1 MKALAL
7 DLWHDLREKRLW
19 PVALVLLA
27 GLVAVPVLLAKP
39 VEDPGPPPAV
49 SSAAS
54 VHEKEKGGQLA
65 RVTLEDGEA
74 AGSGSTLGVFD
85 PSDPFKPPK
94 KVREAAREDPGSGS
108 QAGPGDQATDDGGS
122 GSGSSPSGGGT
133 SDNGF
138 AIIVPPTGG
147 DPTPPSGSGEPVPVA
162 YKYVVDVTFTANGR
176 ARRIK
181 GMEKHDMLPGQA
193 SPLLISM
200 GVTDDGGNAV
210 FLVDATLEGA
220 GEGRCK
226 PSGRECE
233 LAYIG
238 PGSEHVFTQDDGDTY
253 TVRVDEIRKVEAKP
267 GAKGAKASRAE
278 VARVVAGDK
287 LEDSRE

>member
-39 VEDPGPPPAV
+39 VEDPGQPPALN
-49 SSAAS
+49 STAA
-54 VHEKEKGGQLA
+54 VEEKDEGGRLA
-65 RVTLEDGEA
+65 QVELDESEA
-74 AGSGSTLGVFD
+74 ANAGSTLGVFD

-94 KVREAAREDPGSGS
+94 KVREAAKKDPGAGS
-108 QAGPGDQATDDGGS
+108 QAGPGDQATGDAGS
-122 GSGSSPSGGGT
+122 GSGSSPSAGGT
-133 SDNGF
+133 SDDGF
-138 AIIVPPTGG
+138 AIILPPPTGG
-147 DPTPPSGSGEPVPVA
+147 GPTPPSGGGEPVPVA

-176 ARRIK
+176 TRRIK
-181 GMEKHDMLPGQA
+181 GMEKHDMLPSQA

-200 GVTDDGGNAV
+200 GVTEDGGNAV

-220 GEGRCK
+220 GEGRCT

-233 LAYIG
+233 RAYIG

-253 TVRVDEIRKVEAKP
+253 TVRVDEIRRIE
-267 GAKGAKASRAE
+267 AKGAKASKAK
-278 VARVVAGDK
+278 VARVVAADQ

>member
-1 MKALAL
+1 MKALVL

-19 PVALVLLA
+19 PLALVLLA

-49 SSAAS
+49 SSPAS

-65 RVTLEDGEA
+65 RVKLEDGEA
-74 AGSGSTLGVFD
+74 APSGSTLGVFD
-85 PSDPFKPPK
+85 PTDPFKPPK
-94 KVREAAREDPGSGS
+94 KVREAAEEDPGSGS
-108 QAGPGDQATDDGGS
+108 QAGPGDQATGDA
-122 GSGSSPSGGGT
+122 GSSTGSAPSSGGPSGDGL
-133 SDNGF
+133 

-147 DPTPPSGSGEPVPVA
+147 DPTPPSSGGEPVPVA
-162 YKYVVDVTFTANGR
+162 YKFVVDVTFTANGR
-176 ARRIK
+176 TRRIK
-181 GMEKHDMLPGQA
+181 AMEKHDMLPGEA

-200 GVTDDGGNAV
+200 GVTDAGGNAV

-238 PGSEHVFTQDDGDTY
+238 PGSEHVFTQEDGDTY

-278 VARVVAGDK
+278 VARVVPGDK

>member
-1 MKALAL
+1 MKAFAL

-19 PVALVLLA
+19 PLALVLLA

-39 VEDPGPPPAV
+39 VEDPGRPPAV
-49 SSAAS
+49 SSSAS
-54 VHEKEKGGQLA
+54 VQEKEEAGHLA

-74 AGSGSTLGVFD
+74 APSGSTLGVFD
-85 PSDPFKPPK
+85 PTDPFKPPK
-94 KVREAAREDPGSGS
+94 QVRDAAKEDPGSGS
-108 QAGPGDQATDDGGS
+108 QAGPGDQAPDDAGS

-133 SDNGF
+133 SDDGF

-147 DPTPPSGSGEPVPVA
+147 DPTPPSGGEPVPVA

-176 ARRIK
+176 TRRIK
-181 GMEKHDMLPGQA
+181 AMEKHDMLPGQA

-220 GEGRCK
+220 GEGHCK

-253 TVRVDEIRKVEAKP
+253 TVRVDEIRKLEAKP